1 MMGDE
6 ALRRAVIATSLSMS
20 RSGLSPGKSGNV
32 SVRTKEGMLI
42 TPSGVP
48 YESLKPADIVR
59 VLWDGEAPPGQL
71 VPSSEW
77 HFHLGVYRARADAG
91 AIVHTHS
98 PFATA
103 LACLRKGIPS
113 FHYMVAVA
121 GQDHIPCAPYATFGT
136 PKLASN
142 IVRALGEAGLAS
154 LMANHGQIAL
164 GPTLEK
170 ALALAHEVETLAGQ
184 YLRALTIGEPALL
197 PRAEMKRVLEKFKGY
212 GVQPKA
218 ASRKAR

>member
-1 MMGDE
+1 MSGE
-6 ALRRAVIATSLSMS
+6 ALRRAVIATSLAMS

-48 YESLKPADIVR
+48 YEDLKPGDIVR
-59 VLWDGEAPPGQL
+59 VLLDGTAPAGQL

-77 HFHLGVYRARADAG
+77 HFHLGVYLARADAQ

-98 PFATA
+98 PYATA
-103 LACLRKGIPS
+103 LACLREGIPA

-136 PKLASN
+136 PALAAH
-142 IVRALGEAGLAS
+142 IIQALGEEGLAT

-164 GPTLEK
+164 GATLAK
-170 ALALAHEVETLAGQ
+170 ALALAHEVETLAAQ
-184 YLRALTIGEPALL
+184 YMRARAIGTPTLL
-197 PRAEMKRVLEKFKGY
+197 SRAEMKRVLTKFKTY
-212 GVQPKA
+212 GAQPT
-218 ASRKAR
+218 RKGS